1 MQSRTL
7 TTTVTPHVQRT
18 PSIYSTP
25 GAANTYNGENGEKN
39 LAIVDEIDLGAE
51 DEESMASPSR
61 PFLLSHSVM
70 VGLAMC
76 LLMIIESLAA
86 RLIVIEVHA
95 LGTVALPRLAL
106 LVTLPIFMFFT
117 LFFTIVVVGTGF
129 QIFGPMTD
137 VKMGNSRF
145 YSSRAPDIRRHPNI
159 ELPHIT
165 IQMPVYKEGLKGV
178 IIPTINSLIPAIRH
192 YENLG
197 GTASIYVCEDGMQA
211 LKPDVAEMRQ
221 RFYRANNIG
230 WCARPAHGKDGFV
243 RAGKFKKASNMN
255 YCLSFSLKVEDELL
269 RLMKEKSDREGRS
282 EVDFSVEEEEFLYEQ
297 ALQILLDADGGMTM
311 AEGNVRMGDIILIID
326 CDTRVVGIFFLRTE
340 AFADFETAGGLS
352 VARCNGDGRES
363 RSCHY
368 PTCFR
373 CDAGYS
379 QCFRKC

>member
-1 MQSRTL
+1 M
-7 TTTVTPHVQRT
+7 
-18 PSIYSTP
+18 
-25 GAANTYNGENGEKN
+25 ANTYNGEKGEKN

-51 DEESMASPSR
+51 DEESLASPSR

-76 LLMIIESLAA
+76 LLMIIECLAA

-95 LGTVALPRLAL
+95 LGSVALPRLAL
-106 LVTLPIFMFFT
+106 LSTLPVFMFFT

-159 ELPHIT
+159 EFPHIT

-211 LKPDVAEMRQ
+211 VKPEVAEMRQ

-230 WCARPAHGKDGFV
+230 WCARPAHGKDGFL

-255 YCLSFSLKVEDELL
+255 YCLSFSLRVEDELL
-269 RLMKEKSDREGRS
+269 RLMKEKSDWEERPQE
-282 EVDFSVEEEEFLYEQ
+282 DFSLEEEEYLYEQ
-297 ALQILLDADGGMTM
+297 ALATILEVDGGKTM

-326 CDTRVVGIFFLRTE
+326 CDTRVVGMFSVSSWSL
-340 AFADFETAGGLS
+340 ADCETAGGLS
-352 VARCNGDGRES
+352 VARCYGNG
-363 RSCHY
+363 
-368 PTCFR
+368 
-373 CDAGYS
+373 
-379 QCFRKC
+379 RKP